1 MLTDNA
7 ILSRTRRS
15 GLGLQAGKG
24 LAVAFLALVAFSCLF
39 PVAWMVSTSL
49 KNQSEV
55 YISKSFWPVHP
66 EWSNYARAWQ
76 EAHLQ
81 VYFANSLL
89 YLVAVVFLTLLIG
102 SLAAYGLSRLEMP
115 GRAGIYNTI
124 VASLM
129 VPLPAAFV
137 PIYIILLQLDLI
149 DTRVGYML
157 PLIAGG
163 LPLTIFILKGFFD
176 RTPRELEE
184 AAIMDGAN
192 KWCIYSR
199 IVMPLA
205 RPALATILILT
216 SLSVWNDYLLALVI
230 LSSQRLMPV
239 QVGLMVFQG
248 TYFTRYEM
256 LMSATT
262 IAMAPIILLYILAQK
277 QIIGGLAA
285 GALKG

>member
-1 MLTDNA
+1 MHADGAVSYAGHSRLTVRA
-7 ILSRTRRS
+7 GRA
-15 GLGLQAGKG
+15 LG
-24 LAVAFLALVAFSCLF
+24 VVFLTLVAISCLF

-55 YISKSFWPVHP
+55 YISKSFWPAHP

-76 EAHLQ
+76 EAHLG

-89 YLVAVVFLTLLIG
+89 YLTVVVFLTLLIG

-115 GRAGIYNTI
+115 GRAAIYNTI

-137 PIYIILLQLDLI
+137 PVYVILLQLHLI
-149 DTRVGYML
+149 DTRAGYVL

-163 LPLTIFILKGFFD
+163 LPLSIFVLKGFFD
-176 RTPRELEE
+176 QTPRELEE

-192 KWCIYSR
+192 KWCLYSR

-216 SLSVWNDYLLALVI
+216 SLSAWNDYLLALVI
-230 LSSQRLMPV
+230 LTSQRLMPV

-256 LMSATT
+256 LMAGTT
-262 IAMAPIILLYILAQK
+262 IALAPIALLYILAQK
-277 QIIGGLAA
+277 QIIGGLSA